1 MSEPNLTDEEL
12 RLLRTLLPALQ
23 EEVEYR
29 AAKKL
34 IWHTNKQII
43 IGLAAIVSAVVML
56 KDTAIAAIKNLVQ

>member
-29 AAKKL
+29 EDKKL